1 MKAIIPLF
9 AITIFSNLLIDE
21 AQSGERVNLVL
32 RAFVPPAISTRI
44 SHIQLSSTSSLVK
57 FSSHVNSDH
66 IKESQKFEVEGLD
79 QPGLSGKIELIG
91 GTGRSI
97 SYELL
102 VKNLNTSLSKD
113 RPIFLKI
120 SAN

>member
-1 MKAIIPLF
+1 MKAIIPFIASLM
-9 AITIFSNLLIDE
+9 FSS
-21 AQSGERVNLVL
+21 QSFGEERVNLVL
-32 RAFVPPAISTRI
+32 RAYVPPSISTKI
-44 SHIQLSSTSSLVK
+44 SQIQLSSSRSLVR
-57 FSSHVNSDH
+57 FSSQINSKH

-79 QPGLSGKIELIG
+79 QSGVSGQIELVAG
-91 GTGRSI
+91 SERSI

-102 VKNLNTSLSKD
+102 VKHLNTSLSKD